1 MKVKKQEKILRK
13 REKKHRLEDL
23 PLSAK
28 IDIDHLAK
36 VLTRQIDEETFR
48 HKYAPVGDVLKL
60 VGAGAF
66 LAASVAFPTL
76 PQVLK
81 PFLSNSADKNAW
93 KRYNIRYLKRTLE
106 RLEKEKLVEIIEEK
120 EEQIVKITSEGRR
133 RILRYAL
140 NDLKIKKP
148 KVWDGSWRLVSYD
161 LPQGSS
167 AVRNI
172 FRTYLKNWGFY
183 PLHESVYLHAY
194 HCGQEIDFLR
204 EYLGVGEY
212 VRIFKVVK
220 IENDKLFREFFGV

>member
-1 MKVKKQEKILRK
+1 MRKEKKILRK

-23 PLSAK
+23 PLSAE

-36 VLTRQIDEETFR
+36 VLTRQIDKETFKK
-48 HKYAPVGDVLKL
+48 KYAPVREVLKL

-66 LAASVAFPTL
+66 LAGSVVFPTL

-81 PFLSNSADKNAW
+81 PFLSNSTDENAW
-93 KRYNIRYLKRTLE
+93 KRFNIRYLKRSLE
-106 RLEKEKLVEIIEEK
+106 RLEKEKLVERVVEK
-120 EEQIVKITSEGRR
+120 QEQIVKITSAGRR

-140 NDLKIKKP
+140 DELEIKKP
-148 KVWDGSWRLVSYD
+148 KVWDGSWRLISYD

-167 AVRNI
+167 TMRNI
-172 FRTYLKNWGFY
+172 FRNYLKKWGFY

-194 HCGQEIDFLR
+194 PCGQEIDFLR

-220 IENDKLFREFFGV
+220 IENDKLYREFFGV